1 MKFDIYYPWEPSPDV
16 VKPGIDPVQRSME
29 EIMIISSDAAVKD
42 LIERYRNGE
51 ELCKKRLPAV
61 TWSGVSQSKRGNANE
76 TPTQLFMV
84 DVDHI
89 KDTFGSVQAVK
100 RYLEENE
107 DMRKRSVLWHITPS
121 GKGIRGVLWAYE
133 DLQTIEQNQARVRDL
148 MGLSNLGDFDGG
160 VHDFAR
166 LSFMPM
172 REEIFFT
179 NFEYLESGFPY
190 EVKPPLVNLS
200 FGEEEEKVDPKAI
213 VPDFTQEEIEKF
225 EKFDYRG
232 TPLKV
237 IVDKYIEGGEPSSG
251 EIHNYYNEMVKYFRC
266 IADNNKRLLL
276 YVLPRFGHTKEECW
290 SQIKSI
296 CKVNTLSTI
305 PKPFWFFLKDNG
317 FLKNRK
323 GEQFKD
329 DDEEYEATKLNL
341 PYLPPVFSQLVKIAP
356 TDFKY
361 PVVVSLLPILGTLTS
376 YVQAVYPYDDRYH
389 TTSFFTV
396 IYAPPGTGKGFV
408 GRFMGM
414 LFKDLM
420 LRDLVN
426 SERENIYL
434 RALSRKGGNDKAP
447 DLPHTSLRIIPAK
460 NSEAEFLQKQKDNHG
475 YHMFTYAAE
484 MDSWAKGVRAA
495 GGNKDDMIRVAWD
508 NEAYGQQFK
517 SPNTF
522 KGTVKLYWNVLITGT
537 IQQLTSYFKNVENGL
552 VTRCSFATIENQEFA
567 PPPRWKKLSANDMK
581 VINRFLKRCDENTY
595 TEPCNIVPENLYMIS
610 DADFDNEVKWKFEF
624 KERKTLDCSWI
635 MPTIN
640 AFHERQMK
648 EAALSQDAA
657 RDVFRRRVGVRGF
670 RLALL
675 CMCLFERPTK
685 KDLERCIPFIE
696 WFMEQDM
703 NSIMKLWSE
712 DYNRLEIKNTVKVQ
726 PSLYSQLGD
735 TFTKNDLYAVCIKQ
749 GVKTALR
756 RIIFDWKRLGYIEE
770 TVDKKSYKKKV

>member
-1 MKFDIYYPWEPSPDV
+1 MTFDVYYPQE
-16 VKPGIDPVQRSME
+16 VKDGVTVPGTKPVARPLS
-29 EIMIISSDAAVKD
+29 EILIISQLGAISEYINEFRSGNADS
-42 LIERYRNGE
+42 
-51 ELCKKRLPAV
+51 KKKLPAV
-61 TWSGVSQSKRGNANE
+61 TWSGTSTTTRANTNM
-76 TPTQLFMV
+76 TPTQLVMIDIDHV
-84 DVDHI
+84 EDVEKAKAAI
-89 KDTFGSVQAVK
+89 LQYLKD
-100 RYLEENE
+100 NE
-107 DMRKRSVLWHITPS
+107 DMYDRSLLWHITPS
-121 GKGIRGVLWAYE
+121 GKGIRGVFWAFE
-133 DLQTIEQNQARVRDL
+133 DLQSIKDNQNRVCEQL
-148 MGLSNLGDFDGG
+148 NLRSFGDFDEG

-166 LSFMPM
+166 LSFLPQ
-172 REEIFFT
+172 RDDIFFI
-179 NFEYLESGFPY
+179 NEKYIENGYPYSNGAPLANESY
-190 EVKPPLVNLS
+190 
-200 FGEEEEKVDPKAI
+200 GEEASQKASKST
-213 VPDFTQEEIEKF
+213 VPDFTDEEKERF
-225 EKFDYRG
+225 EALDFRG

-237 IVDKYIEGGEPSSG
+237 IVDKYIEGGKPSSG

-266 IADNNKRLLL
+266 ICDNNKRALL
-276 YVLPRFGHTKEECW
+276 YLLPMFGHSKEECW

-323 GEQFKD
+323 GD
-329 DDEEYEATKLNL
+329 NLIDEDEYIEEKKQSL
-341 PYLPPVFSQLVKIAP
+341 PYLPPVFSQLVKSAP
-356 TDFKY
+356 ADFKY

-376 YVQAVYPYDDRYH
+376 YAQALYPYDDRMH

-408 GRFMGM
+408 GRFMDM
-414 LFKDLM
+414 LFRDLK

-434 RALSRKGGNDKAP
+434 RAINRKGSNDKAP

-495 GGNKDDMIRVAWD
+495 GGNKDDMIRIAWD
-508 NEAYGQQFK
+508 NEEYGQQFK
-517 SPNTF
+517 SANTF

-552 VTRCSFATIENQEFA
+552 VTRCSFATIENQEYA
-567 PPPRWKKLSANDMK
+567 PPPVWKKLSAKDMA
-581 VINRFLKRCDENTY
+581 VINKFLKRCDENTY
-595 TEPCNIVPENLYMIS
+595 EEPCNIVPDNLYMIS
-610 DADFDNEVKWKFEF
+610 DSDYDNEVKWKFDF
-624 KERKTLDCSWI
+624 KERKTMDCSWI
-635 MPTIN
+635 MPSIS
-640 AFHERQMK
+640 AFHERQMR

-675 CMCLFERPTK
+675 CMCLFERPSK
-685 KDLERCIPFIE
+685 RDLERCIPFIE

-703 NSIMKLWSE
+703 KSIMQLWSE
-712 DYNRLEIKNTVKVQ
+712 DYNRLETKNSVKVQ
-726 PSLYSQLGD
+726 PNLFVQLGE
-735 TFTKNDLYAVCIKQ
+735 TFTKNDLYSVCIKQ
-749 GVKTALR
+749 GIKTALR

-770 TVDKKSYKKKV
+770 TDNKTYKKKV